1 MAQQEIGWGIEA
13 KLLAQI
19 KSLIARNGGSSVAF
33 LQYPDVT
40 AFPSTG
46 QSGAIYL
53 ALDTN
58 KIYYWD
64 GSGYVEMAGSG
75 SSVVSYPSLAS
86 FPTPGSTGII
96 YIALDTNRLYRWDS
110 GTTSYI
116 EVSPATDA
124 IVVLGGGA
132 YSSLRCGSGNVTTG
146 SYSTAFGR
154 SNTASGDYTSI
165 FGQCNTASGV
175 GSTVMAGFKNQAQ
188 GSFST
193 IGGGICNNA
202 CNTTSGCLA
211 TGAAVLGGI
220 GNNTINGTW
229 DLASCSFLTPP
240 TICDAGA
247 YSTIGGGFQNKATGG
262 YTTVFGGYN
271 NTASGL
277 VSAVGGGTTNQ
288 ASGACSF
295 IGGGKTNTSSGAYS
309 AILAGKFND
318 TNNFADAMIIGSN
331 LTASQACTTFVN
343 NISVDTLVP
352 GSAVCVTTN
361 KVLTTY
367 SAITGSGTA
376 GQVTYWSGTSAVT
389 GSSNL
394 FWDNTNERLG
404 IGTNAPTSKLF
415 VYSNT
420 SSTTLGVNDAII
432 IHNNNPSITLGN
444 LTSLY
449 FSDAGGG
456 SGTANGLNLLHRYAA
471 ISGYLNG
478 WNSLSSSGGLDFSV
492 KNSTAGSLT
501 TVMRIVSSGNLL
513 LNTTTDGGQ
522 RLQVIGS
529 MRVGTTAASAMYW
542 DDTNNRLGIGTSS
555 PSATLDVK
563 GAVAISGILYIGAA
577 NNYLNVTAADFYSR
591 ISGSFTIAPLN
602 TSMFKIFSNG
612 NTLIQNGGTFTD
624 AGYRLD
630 VQGTMRATGQVR
642 LSGLPTSAT
651 GLSAGDL
658 WNNSGVIN
666 IV

>member
-1 MAQQEIGWGIEA
+1 V
-13 KLLAQI
+13 L
-19 KSLIARNGGSSVAF
+19 F
-33 LQYPDVT
+33 L
-40 AFPSTG
+40 
-46 QSGAIYL
+46 
-53 ALDTN
+53 
-58 KIYYWD
+58 
-64 GSGYVEMAGSG
+64 
-75 SSVVSYPSLAS
+75 S
-86 FPTPGSTGII
+86 F
-96 YIALDTNRLYRWDS
+96 
-110 GTTSYI
+110 
-116 EVSPATDA
+116 

-132 YSSLRCGSGNVTTG
+132 YSSLRCGSGNFTTG

-220 GNNTINGTW
+220 GNNTINGAW

-394 FWDNTNERLG
+394 LFNGQNAALRTTIPSVLHSQTAFIFIGQSAAVTGSTSTLDIAFNNNSYFD
-404 IGTNAPTSKLF
+404 GTNNIYKNNGKASSFYIDGNGDFRFFTAPTGTAGNAITFTERFRLF
-415 VYSNT
+415 N
-420 SSTTLGVNDAII
+420 G
-432 IHNNNPSITLGN
+432 GN
-444 LTSLY
+444 LMLQN
-449 FSDAGGG
+449 GG
-456 SGTANGLNLLHRYAA
+456 T
-471 ISGYLNG
+471 
-478 WNSLSSSGGLDFSV
+478 F
-492 KNSTAGSLT
+492 
-501 TVMRIVSSGNLL
+501 
-513 LNTTTDGGQ
+513 TDGGQ

-542 DDTNNRLGIGTSS
+542 DDTNNRLGLGTSES
-555 PSATLDVK
+555 YFTNK
-563 GAVAISGILYIGAA
+563 
-577 NNYLNVTAADFYSR
+577 YS
-591 ISGSFTIAPLN
+591 
-602 TSMFKIFSNG
+602 
-612 NTLIQNGGTFTD
+612 
-624 AGYRLD
+624 
-630 VQGTMRATGQVR
+630 
-642 LSGLPTSAT
+642 
-651 GLSAGDL
+651 
-658 WNNSGVIN
+658 
-666 IV
+666 